1 MVYKLK
7 TLQINQRTRQIT
19 VTTFTTCPKD
29 NICWKTETIP
39 KSKNRIIRPPRLM
52 EIKAKIEEIYIPS
65 FLLLSLL
72 HIERCRMKIRFRC
85 CLCPEPLCSACS
97 LCSVHS
103 VANSSAIWAERF
115 QLAHPNIYSI
125 FVRVTRAHGGT
136 NDEEPDLG
144 AGHCH
149 QRCRPEAW
157 PWSKRVGLWS
167 SSSEEPE
174 SHMEALRETGRRS
187 SSLQSPQYPWA
198 D

>member
-1 MVYKLK
+1 MSSR
-7 TLQINQRTRQIT
+7 TARATQRNR
-19 VTTFTTCPKD
+19 V
-29 NICWKTETIP
+29 
-39 KSKNRIIRPPRLM
+39 SKNQNQPNKKQTNKQKPQTQKP
-52 EIKAKIEEIYIPS
+52 IKAKIEEIYIPS

-157 PWSKRVGLWS
+157 P
-167 SSSEEPE
+167 
-174 SHMEALRETGRRS
+174 
-187 SSLQSPQYPWA
+187 
-198 D
+198 